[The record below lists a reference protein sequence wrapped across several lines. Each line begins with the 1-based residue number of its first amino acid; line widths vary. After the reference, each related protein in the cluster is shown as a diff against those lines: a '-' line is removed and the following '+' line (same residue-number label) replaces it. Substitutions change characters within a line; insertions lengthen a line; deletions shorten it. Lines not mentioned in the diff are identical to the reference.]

1 MKRKNEILAPVGSM
15 EMLHAAIQNEADAV
29 YLAGS
34 EFGARKFADN
44 FTDEELVE
52 AINYAHVRGVDV
64 FVTINTLIYN
74 AEIDRLKKYIDFLY
88 VNNVDAVIVQD
99 IGVLNFIRE
108 NYSDLAIHCST
119 QMSVQTVAD
128 VKYLESLG
136 ATRVVLG
143 REMTIEDIKRVKE
156 ETNVELE
163 VFVHGALCISVSGQC
178 LISSMI
184 GGRSGNRGAC
194 AQSCRQKYRL
204 VNTEDDSLV
213 EAVNGEYLLSPKD
226 LMTIEEVGQVIEAG
240 AYSLKI
246 EGRMKRPEY
255 VAIAVSAYKAA
266 LEAHENNTEIDYEAV
281 SRRLKIFNRGFT
293 KGHMF
298 SARGNDLMSSLLPG
312 NQGYEVGEVIK
323 YDDLKKK
330 MTLRVSEDLH
340 HNDEI
345 QIRRGSQ
352 TIGGRVEVMECMKHV
367 VKIVEKG
374 KVCTV
379 NFKHRCSKGEKIY
392 KTFDENLA
400 KDAKNTYHKEF
411 KDQALTST
419 ITIEK
424 GKAIELSISDG
435 KQNIIVRS
443 ETMPEDAINRALESD
458 KVIAQLSKLGGTPF
472 MMESV
477 EVNLG
482 QGLSMPM
489 KVLNELRREAIE
501 KLSEARIDR
510 YDRKSK
516 LDEIEANEFIQG
528 ETLDAFTFSAAAF
541 TVAQAKMLIDFQVE
555 VVYYKDIKTFKEV
568 YDYAIEANFDGELIP
583 EVFRGMSD
591 ASINKFANL
600 IKELDVKTILIG
612 SYGHLDVF
620 KEYDLIL
627 DYNMN
632 VINDYSYDY
641 YMKKD
646 NIKRVTLSPEVN
658 LEQITALKTS
668 PERTEII
675 GFGYLPVMLL
685 KHCVI
690 STTLEKGLNCGA
702 CDGDKYGLK
711 DKTDLVFKL
720 KKREACMLEVYNS
733 KKLMLIDYYKELIN
747 AGVGVFRLNFTT
759 ETPEEIEEILEVHYA
774 MVNDNLKGSLS
785 AKYIELKEVGVTRG
799 HLNRGVQ

>member
-15 EMLHAAIQNEADAV
+15 EMLHAAIQNKADAV

-34 EFGARKFADN
+34 EFGARKFAEN
-44 FTDEELVE
+44 FTSEQLIE
-52 AINYAHVRGVDV
+52 AINYAHERNVDV

-74 AEIDRLKKYIDFLY
+74 AEFDRLREYIDFLY

-108 NYSDLAIHCST
+108 NYADLPIHCST

-136 ATRVVLG
+136 ASRVVLG
-143 REMTIEDIKRVKE
+143 REMTIEDIRRVKE

-194 AQSCRQKYRL
+194 AQSCRQKYKL
-204 VNTEDDSLV
+204 VNADDDS
-213 EAVNGEYLLSPKD
+213 EIEGENGEFLLSPKD
-226 LMTIEEVGQVIEAG
+226 LMTIEEVAKLVEAG

-255 VAIAVSAYKAA
+255 VAIAVAAYKSALDAA
-266 LEAHENNTEIDYEAV
+266 ENNTELNYDDV
-281 SRRLKIFNRGFT
+281 TRRLKIFNRGFT

-298 SARGNDLMSSLLPG
+298 SARGNELMSSLLPG

-330 MTLRVSEDLH
+330 LTLRVSEDLY
-340 HNDEI
+340 HNDEV

-367 VKIVEKG
+367 VKMVEKG
-374 KVCTV
+374 KVCTI

-400 KDAKNTYHKEF
+400 KEAKNTYHKEF
-411 KDQALTST
+411 LEQALTST

-424 GKAIELSISDG
+424 DQNVELTVSDSRNTITVKSDAKAE
-435 KQNIIVRS
+435 
-443 ETMPEDAINRALESD
+443 EAINRALEAE
-458 KVIAQLSKLGGTPF
+458 KVVAQLSKLGGTPF
-472 MMESV
+472 TMEKV

-482 QGLSMPM
+482 EGLSIPM

-501 KLSEARIDR
+501 KITEARVSR
-510 YDRKSK
+510 YDRTSK
-516 LDEIEANEFIQG
+516 LTEISVSSLEQG
-528 ETLDAFTFSAAAF
+528 QALDSFTFSAAAF
-541 TVAQAKMLIDFQVE
+541 KVEQAKMLIDFQVE
-555 VVYYKDIKTFKEV
+555 VIYYKDINTFKEV
-568 YDYAIEANFDGELIP
+568 YDYASETEYNGELIP
-583 EVFRGMSD
+583 EVFRGLSD
-591 ASINKFANL
+591 NALAKFL
-600 IKELDVKTILIG
+600 EQIKGLDIKTVLIG
-612 SYGHLDVF
+612 SYGHMDLFAD
-620 KEYDLIL
+620 YDLIL

-632 VINDYSYDY
+632 VLNDYSYDY
-641 YMKKD
+641 YMNKE
-646 NIKRVTLSPEVN
+646 NVKRVTLSPEMN
-658 LEQITALKTS
+658 LEQISALITNPEKT
-668 PERTEII
+668 EVI

-690 STTLEKGLNCGA
+690 STTLGKGLNCGA
-702 CDGDKYGLK
+702 CDEDNYGLR
-711 DKTDLVFKL
+711 DKTNLVFRL

-733 KKLMLIDYYKELIN
+733 KKLLLIDYYKGLIE
-747 AGVGVFRLNFTT
+747 AGVGAFRLNFTN
-759 ETPEEIEEILEVHYA
+759 ETPEEVEEILEVHYA

-799 HLNRGVQ
+799 HLNRGVL